1 MKTIL
6 SNPYRIT
13 GILSNASVR
22 EIQSRKNKVTAY
34 AKVGKEITSE
44 YDFPFFNLLN
54 RTNSIIDQAF
64 SDIEQN
70 HNKVVHSLF
79 WFINLNPIDNTAIQH
94 LIKGNKEKAI
104 EIWGKLT
111 DEKEVTS
118 KNFSAFNNIGTLN
131 LLENSKEKIKQGL
144 IAKIKLIESESFKD
158 FVHTVADETFSID
171 RNKQIEI
178 FIDEFLSQFENQY
191 STPEIIEFFSNCNGV
206 TQSYLSKKITEQ
218 PIHKIENRVEQTKNK
233 RSKNK
238 IDSFRF
244 GRELYDNT
252 KNDLTLL
259 KSILGNTNLQY
270 KMLADN
276 IAKELLQCSV
286 DYFNESQALKKSNN
300 YLEDSLKIS
309 KWAESVAVSEATKSK
324 VREDI
329 KTIEGMKDKEL
340 NQAIDVLNS
349 IKSAYEENERNIRQE
364 VIRMKETD
372 IMIRMGHRSINWS
385 AVEDNIKTSINWI
398 NVNELLV
405 DILSQANL
413 KKIKESDKTKLKE
426 EFWTLLDWIKEKS
439 LLNNQILQIIQNYKN
454 ISPKIYFEVLS
465 AEIIN
470 TDANLKPLTKT
481 FFVEDI
487 RYVGLKL
494 NIRSTGS
501 QKVTIHK
508 RYVNPENKYSNSST
522 SPKGYTSLN
531 EITITPESKS
541 IDLGGYGNANK
552 CTYMVG
558 EHKIEIY
565 VEHYK
570 IFTKTFKVDWSP
582 NKKVELKR
590 KIEVL
595 QDQLREVEKFQWFR
609 SSETKQREVKTVQ
622 DKIKIANQTL
632 MNK

>member
-1 MKTIL
+1 MKLIL
-6 SNPYRIT
+6 NNPYRIA
-13 GILSNASVR
+13 GILSNSSVR
-22 EIQSRKNKVTAY
+22 EIQSRKSKISKFAS
-34 AKVGKEITSE
+34 VGKDVASD
-44 YDFPFFNLLN
+44 YDFSFFSPLERNIN
-54 RTNSIIDQAF
+54 IIDKAF

-70 HNKVVHSLF
+70 QNKVTNSLF
-79 WFINLNPIDNTAIQH
+79 WFLNLNNIDDTAIQY
-94 LIKGNKEKAI
+94 LIGGQRFKAL
-104 EIWGKLT
+104 EIWSKLT
-111 DEKEVTS
+111 NEKDVNS
-118 KNFSAFNNIGTLN
+118 KNFSAFNNIGTLY
-131 LLENSKEKIKQGL
+131 LLEESKEKIKLG
-144 IAKIKLIESESFKD
+144 ITAKIKLIESEFFRD
-158 FVHTVADETFSID
+158 FVNIVADETFSVD
-171 RNKQIEI
+171 TNQQIEY
-178 FIDEFLSQFENQY
+178 FVDELLSQVKNKY
-191 STPEIIEFFSNCNGV
+191 SVVDIIGLFSECYGA
-206 TQSYLSKKITEQ
+206 TQKYFSKKFTED
-218 PIHKIENRVEQTKNK
+218 PIHSIESQIDKIQNQRKN
-233 RSKNK
+233 NK
-238 IDSFRF
+238 ANAYRF
-244 GRELYDNT
+244 GIDFHNT
-252 KNDLTLL
+252 VKNDLSLI
-259 KSILGNTNLQY
+259 KCILGAGDLQY
-270 KMLADN
+270 KMLSDN
-276 IAKELLQCSV
+276 VANEVLQCGI
-286 DYFNESQALKKSNN
+286 DYFNESDKQGKTGNYIQEALNLLN
-300 YLEDSLKIS
+300 TAEILAVNIS
-309 KWAESVAVSEATKSK
+309 IKQK
-324 VREDI
+324 VKENI
-329 KTIEGMKDKEL
+329 STLEGMKDREL

-349 IKSAYEENERNIRQE
+349 IKSTYEENERTIRQE
-364 VIRMKETD
+364 VMRMKETD
-372 IMIRMGHRSINWS
+372 VMIRMGHRSINWS

-398 NVNELLV
+398 NVNELLL

-413 KKIKESDKTKLKE
+413 KKIKESDKTKLKS
-426 EFWTLLDWIKEKS
+426 EFWTLLDWIKDKS

-470 TDANLKPLTKT
+470 TDANLKPLAKT

-487 RYVGLKL
+487 RYLGLKL

-501 QKVTIHK
+501 QKVTLHK
-508 RYVNPENKYSNSST
+508 KYVNPENKYSNSST

-595 QDQLREVEKFQWFR
+595 QNELREVEKFQWFR

>member
-1 MKTIL
+1 MKSIL

-13 GILSNASVR
+13 GILSNASAR
-22 EIQSRKNKVTAY
+22 EIQSRKSKVTAY

-44 YDFPFFNLLN
+44 YDFPFFKSLN

-70 HNKVVHSLF
+70 QNKVVHSLF

-111 DEKEVTS
+111 DEKEITS

-131 LLENSKEKIKQGL
+131 LLENSKLKIKQGL

-158 FVHTVADETFSID
+158 FVHTVADETVSID

-178 FIDEFLSQFENQY
+178 FIDEFLSQFDNQY
-191 STPEIIEFFSNCNGV
+191 STAEIIEFFSNCNGS
-206 TQSYLSKKITEQ
+206 TQSYLSKKFTEE
-218 PIHKIENRVEQTKNK
+218 PIHKIENRIEQTKNK

-252 KNDLTLL
+252 KNDLTLI

-270 KMLADN
+270 KILADN

-309 KWAESVAVSEATKSK
+309 KWAESIAVSEATKSK

-340 NQAIDVLNS
+340 SQAIDVLNS

-413 KKIKESDKTKLKE
+413 KKIKDSDKTKLKE

-508 RYVNPENKYSNSST
+508 KYVNPENKYSNSST

-531 EITITPESKS
+531 EIIITPESKS